1 MEKVKWSNN
10 PNKYSNTKILKLHKS
25 CLPNDPIFRL
35 SNKCQ
40 NIFYNFAKKNCLF
53 FFGTY
58 NLNLVAMGSLFKISI
73 VPNAS
78 KKKALFSILFHIVVD
93 KKFQSKSLGSYIINE
108 FLDKSNFI
116 LLITKEETFQRFYIK
131 LKNFSFSL
139 LGRRLVCLRK

>member
-10 PNKYSNTKILKLHKS
+10 PNKYSNKNILKLHKS

-35 SNKCQ
+35 SNKFQ
-40 NIFYNFAKKNCLF
+40 NVFYNFAKKNCLL
-53 FFGTY
+53 FFGTC
-58 NLNLVAMGSLFKISI
+58 NLKLVAMGSLFKISI
-73 VPNAS
+73 VPNVS
-78 KKKALFSILFHIVVD
+78 KKKVIFSILFHIIVD
-93 KKFQSKSLGSYIINE
+93 KEFQSKSLGSHIINE

-131 LKNFSFSL
+131 LNNYSFSL